1 MNEYTAA
8 DVNEIQPVTTKA
20 VGEVDALYVPTD
32 NLFAENMPTAALVAE
47 NAKIPVI
54 CGESGIDVYKRQ
66 ISACRIFTV

>member
-32 NLFAENMPTAALVAE
+32 NLFAIVGT
-47 NAKIPVI
+47 
-54 CGESGIDVYKRQ
+54 Q
-66 ISACRIFTV
+66 ISSMLQPLSLIHI